1 MQRGHTKG
9 FYFNSSYRKTGG
21 LKTLLHG
28 LFHHKHEK
36 DSDTSDYTYSDS
48 SSPDAPGIE
57 SAHPDRCKDMKKE
70 AS

>member
-9 FYFNSSYRKTGG
+9 FYFNSSYRRAGA

-28 LFHHKHEK
+28 LFHHKGEEE
-36 DSDTSDYTYSDS
+36 SDNEFSYGDS
-48 SSPDAPGIE
+48 SSFDTRENGPTRHEP
-57 SAHPDRCKDMKKE
+57 HKDMKKE

>member
-21 LKTLLHG
+21 LKALLHG
-28 LFHHKHEK
+28 LFHHKQEEEN
-36 DSDTSDYTYSDS
+36 DPDDYTYGDS
-48 SSPDAPGIE
+48 SSLDARDISP
-57 SAHPDRCKDMKKE
+57 AHPDRCKDMRKE

>member
-28 LFHHKHEK
+28 LFHHKREK
-36 DSDTSDYTYSDS
+36 ESDTGDYTYSDS
-48 SSPDAPGIE
+48 SSPHTRGMEPD
-57 SAHPDRCKDMKKE
+57 HPDGCKDMKKE